1 MSTSLAPF
9 KFSRADLAAYSA
21 SSTHNDETITAPY
34 TRVGASSGTA
44 TLTGMATPASGQ
56 FRILGWLRTG
66 TVTLSHNAT
75 SSSNNRFLFNGNVDS
90 TLGSGGAKGKMFV
103 YDSVNAR
110 WRGVS

>member
-1 MSTSLAPF
+1 MSISLAPF
-9 KFSRADLAAYSA
+9 KFSRADLAAYAA

-44 TLTGMATPASGQ
+44 TLTGMGTPANGQ

-75 SSSNNRFLFNGNVDS
+75 STAANRFLFNGNVDS
-90 TLGSGGAKGKMFV
+90 TLGTGGAKGKLFF
-103 YDSVNAR
+103 YDSVSAR
-110 WRGVS
+110 WRGFS